1 MGNIRRIRK
10 SLAPKIAMVDA
21 KITING
27 CQVFLGHPDVR
38 HVTESAK
45 AFKKFF
51 NMAMIRA
58 NRINLGDMY
67 NMSFLIREKLISGE
81 SICN

>member
-10 SLAPKIAMVDA
+10 NLAPKIAMSNA
-21 KITING
+21 HITING
-27 CQVFLGHPDVR
+27 CQVFLGHPNPQRATD
-38 HVTESAK
+38 SAK

-51 NMAMIRA
+51 NMTMIRA
-58 NRINLGDMY
+58 NCINLGDMY
-67 NMSFLIREKLISGE
+67 RMSFLVREKLMSGE